1 MTRVPS
7 GSYRKMSDVFK
18 PPRMTCEPTGPPL
31 KLNVNLPT
39 EVSPVLRG
47 AVAAYRKSAALL
59 KRIYPPADPEP
70 GSPWLEIAA
79 VLADAAEKIEAL
91 RLRKDD

>member
-39 EVSPVLRG
+39 RRRTPFVFARSDASNVGIPMHVGR
-47 AVAAYRKSAALL
+47 LL
-59 KRIYPPADPEP
+59 
-70 GSPWLEIAA
+70 
-79 VLADAAEKIEAL
+79 
-91 RLRKDD
+91 